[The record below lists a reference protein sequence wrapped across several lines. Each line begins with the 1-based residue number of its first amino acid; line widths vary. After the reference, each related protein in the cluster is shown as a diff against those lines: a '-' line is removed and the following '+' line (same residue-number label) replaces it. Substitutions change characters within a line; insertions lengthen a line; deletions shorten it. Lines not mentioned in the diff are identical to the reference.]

1 MHRAIPALRN
11 LGYTLAL
18 AAPLAA
24 LARSQS
30 PTPSPLPSPIRAQT
44 SAQTTAQDSVPQP
57 FRLQQAQLDLPD
69 APSYSAAYRA
79 SVDTSADTSTGI
91 PTDAATSSS
100 IPHSLPIQGDPAPQ
114 EQYAPNRPAA
124 STRSQLFSL
133 SEPLRTQP
141 ARRYDKYID
150 FTEIAAPLTARDK
163 FVLSLRATV
172 TPWAFTSIATAAG
185 FEHLRNSSPRYGTN
199 SEAFGQR
206 VGAAAARGSSQLILG
221 DGLLA
226 PLLHEDPRYYQLGEQ
241 HRVWARA
248 GYAVSRVF
256 VTRSDQGQ
264 PTPHLSLLLGNAAAI
279 ALSNTYYPDVD
290 RNAKQALSNYAG
302 SLAGAAFSFVVREFL
317 DQALYSLHMRD
328 Q

>member
-1 MHRAIPALRN
+1 MHRAIPALRT

-24 LARSQS
+24 LAQS
-30 PTPSPLPSPIRAQT
+30 PPETLAQVP
-44 SAQTTAQDSVPQP
+44 DPPPQP
-57 FRLQQAQLDLPD
+57 APGLRQAQLDLPD
-69 APSYSAAYRA
+69 APSSSAAYRA
-79 SVDTSADTSTGI
+79 SMDTPTDTSTGM
-91 PTDAATSSS
+91 PTDAPTSSSS
-100 IPHSLPIQGDPAPQ
+100 IPHSAPAQGDPTPQ
-114 EQYAPNRPAA
+114 EQYAPNPPIV
-124 STRSQLFSL
+124 STPPGITSL
-133 SEPLRTQP
+133 REPLRTTP
-141 ARRYDKYID
+141 AKRYDKYID

-172 TPWAFTSIATAAG
+172 TPWTFTSIATAAG

-226 PLLHEDPRYYQLGEQ
+226 PLFHEDPRYYQLGEQ

-248 GYAVSRVF
+248 GYAMSRVF
-256 VTRSDQGQ
+256 VTRNDQGQ

-290 RNAKQALSNYAG
+290 RNAKQAFSNYAG

-317 DQALYSLHMRD
+317 DQALYDLHMRN

>member
-11 LGYTLAL
+11 LAYTLAL

-30 PTPSPLPSPIRAQT
+30 LAASPLPSPIQAQN
-44 SAQTTAQDSVPQP
+44 SV
-57 FRLQQAQLDLPD
+57 LQLLPLPPQAQLDLPD
-69 APSYSAAYRA
+69 APSSSAAYRA
-79 SVDTSADTSTGI
+79 SIDTAMDASTGTPTGI
-91 PTDAATSSS
+91 PTDAAISSSS
-100 IPHSLPIQGDPAPQ
+100 IPHSVSAQGDPAPQ

-124 STRSQLFSL
+124 STRSQVFSL
-133 SEPLRTQP
+133 REPLRTTP
-141 ARRYDKYID
+141 AQRYDKYID

-172 TPWAFTSIATAAG
+172 TPWASASIATAAG

-226 PLLHEDPRYYQLGEQ
+226 PLFHEDPRYYQLGEQ

-248 GYAVSRVF
+248 GYAMSRVF
-256 VTRSDQGQ
+256 VTRNDQGQ

-279 ALSNTYYPDVD
+279 ALSNTYYPDAD

-317 DQALYSLHMRD
+317 DQALYDLHMRN